1 MKRLFRMV
9 VFFCCAGVAVVHAQ
23 DTATMRRYDI
33 SPIVVRA
40 KRPLADIGVQKTVLD
55 TFQLRENVINSFA
68 DVLAQSSSI
77 YVKSY
82 GRATLATASFRG
94 TAPSHTQVSWNG
106 MQINSPMLGM
116 VDFSL
121 IPSFFIDDAQL
132 YHGASSVGVTGG
144 GLGGAVTLGTKP
156 LLEQGAGLRLIQGV
170 SSFNT
175 WDEYLR
181 FTYGSKKWHSS
192 TRVYYASSD
201 NDFKY
206 TNINK
211 WDYTLDEENHII
223 GRKRPVERNKNGDF
237 KDLHIMQ
244 ELYYTGDRGSR
255 WGLSAWY
262 MDSKRGVPMLNVDWR
277 EENDSK
283 SRQDEKTFRGV
294 LSWDRSL
301 GSAALSAKAGY
312 TYTDLFYHWLRGLGN
327 GEYAEAIRS
336 QSYVHTAFGSF
347 GAEYYLGDKWIF
359 SGDVSL
365 HQHLVNSLNKPNAPE
380 FKDNEVLGYDKGR
393 FQASAFVSARYKPT
407 ERLGLAVNLR
417 GEMYGDEFTP
427 LIPAGFFEY
436 LVSKKGAVYLKASVA
451 RNYRYPTLNDLYFQ
465 PGGNPDLKS
474 EHGLTYDAG
483 FEFTL
488 KNGGELTFKGE
499 GTYFDSY
506 INDWI
511 LWLPTQFGW
520 WTPMNVK
527 KVHSY
532 GVELKG
538 NLSAKLG
545 DRTFLS
551 LIGNYSLTNA
561 INRGD
566 PQSWGDEAVG
576 KQLVYIPKHSAS
588 VTGRLAFRSWQFVY
602 KWNYYSER
610 FTTSSNEITKTGR
623 VAPYFMS
630 DISLEKSFTLEW
642 AQINLKATVNNL
654 FNEEY
659 ESVLSRPMPGRNF
672 GFFIEFTPAFNKKK

>member
-1 MKRLFRMV
+1 MLFGITP
-9 VFFCCAGVAVVHAQ
+9 AQAQ
-23 DTATMRRYDI
+23 DTAVVHKI
-33 SPIVVRA
+33 ASIVVRA
-40 KRPLADIGVQKTVLD
+40 KRPLSDIGIQQTVID
-55 TFQLRENVINSFA
+55 TFQLRENLTNSLA
-68 DVLAQSSSI
+68 DVLAQSTGI
-77 YVKSY
+77 FIKSY

-121 IPSFFIDDAQL
+121 IPSFFIDDAKL

-156 LLEQGAGLRLIQGV
+156 LREEGLGARFIQGI

-175 WDEYLR
+175 FDEYLR
-181 FTYGSKKWHSS
+181 VAYGSRKWSAS

-206 TNINK
+206 TNVNK
-211 WDYTLDEENHII
+211 WDYTFDENNNII
-223 GRKRPVERNKNGDF
+223 DRRRPVERNKNGDF
-237 KDLHIMQ
+237 KDFHILQ
-244 ELYYTGDRGSR
+244 EVYYTGDGGSR
-255 WGLSAWY
+255 WGFSAWY

-277 EENDSK
+277 EENDSR
-283 SRQDEKTFRGV
+283 SRQDEKTFRGA
-294 LSWDRSL
+294 LSWERYINGGL
-301 GSAALSAKAGY
+301 VLTAKGGY

-336 QSYVHTAFGSF
+336 QSYVNTAFASF
-347 GAEYYLGDKWIF
+347 GAEYSAGKKWIL
-359 SGDVSL
+359 SGNIDV
-365 HQHLVNSLNKPNAPE
+365 HQHFVKSLNKPNAPE
-380 FKDNEVLGYDKGR
+380 FEDNRILGYDKGR
-393 FQASAFVSARYKPT
+393 FQASGLVSARYKPT

-417 GEMYGDEFTP
+417 EELYGDEFTP

-436 LVSKKGAVYLKASVA
+436 LISKAGAVYVKASVA

-474 EHGLTYDAG
+474 EHGVTYDG
-483 FEFTL
+483 GVEFTV
-488 KNGGELTFKGE
+488 KKSDDFTFQGEATF
-499 GTYFDSY
+499 FDSY

-532 GVELKG
+532 GLELKG
-538 NLSAKLG
+538 TVSTELA

-551 LIGNYSLTNA
+551 VTGNYALTNA
-561 INRGD
+561 INKGD
-566 PQSWGDEAVG
+566 PRSWGDEAVG
-576 KQLVYIPKHSAS
+576 KQLVYIPKHSSS

-602 KWNYYSER
+602 KWIWYSER
-610 FTTSSNEITKTGR
+610 YTTSSNEITEIGR
-623 VAPYFMS
+623 VSPYYMS
-630 DISLEKSFTLEW
+630 DVSLEKSFSFRW
-642 AQINLKATVNNL
+642 GGINLKVAVNNL
-654 FNEEY
+654 FDEEY

-672 GFFIEFTPAFNKKK
+672 GFFVDFIPNF